1 MDHVGNPL
9 FYAAVYTFALF
20 ATPYLHEGSHWAVG
34 KLGGTDPTVDWKIA
48 RYVWP
53 EAVWHGEID
62 TMDPVLIR
70 LSGFSIFLWVPPW
83 VLSLPYLAHSFTP
96 WTVLASL
103 LPFLTVFAMTT
114 ESDVLAIRNPE
125 EFRERAVD
133 RDLPGGGVF
142 NQRLVAGV
150 FLAVIVFP
158 MLPL

>member
-1 MDHVGNPL
+1 MEHVGNPL
-9 FYAAVYTFALF
+9 IYVAAYTFAIF

-62 TMDPVLIR
+62 TMDSILIQ

-83 VLSLPYLAHSFTP
+83 VVSLPYLVSNPTP
-96 WTVLASL
+96 LTMLASL

-114 ESDVLAIRNPE
+114 ESDVIAIRDPE
-125 EFRERAVD
+125 EFREQAMERN
-133 RDLPGGGVF
+133 LSGEGVF
-142 NQRLVAGV
+142 NQTLVAIV
-150 FLAVIVFP
+150 FLAVIVYP

>member
-9 FYAAVYTFALF
+9 FYVAVYTFAIF

-34 KLGGTDPTVDWKIA
+34 KLGGTDPSIDWKIA

-53 EAVWHGEID
+53 EAVWHSEIK
-62 TMDPVLIR
+62 TMDSVLIQ

-83 VLSLPYLAHSFTP
+83 VLSLPYLASNPTP
-96 WTVLASL
+96 LTTLASL

-114 ESDVLAIRNPE
+114 ESDVLAIRDPE
-125 EFRERAVD
+125 EFREQAMERN
-133 RDLPGGGVF
+133 LPGEGLF
-142 NQRLVAGV
+142 NQTLVAIV
-150 FLAVIVFP
+150 LLAVIVYP